1 MHAGRC
7 AHTGSGKYRSGAH
20 VRRRP
25 ECLSSPSILSLVTQ
39 RHCELVKG
47 WSQVDRGQSLDRR
60 RGEGWRDEIRREKG
74 GGGGKADS
82 VTSAIQACLMR
93 RLKQLKRGKERET
106 PFTTHSPFSSSSSS
120 HPFFPFPTIPS
131 TPPRRDETQSI
142 RGEPGPGAET
152 RRSSL

>member
-1 MHAGRC
+1 MLGGVRTQGAVNTEAGLTFGV
-7 AHTGSGKYRSGAH
+7 APSAFA
-20 VRRRP
+20 
-25 ECLSSPSILSLVTQ
+25 SPSILSLVTQ
-39 RHCELVKG
+39 CHCELVKG

-106 PFTTHSPFSSSSSS
+106 PFTTHSPFSSSSS

-152 RRSSL
+152 MRSSL